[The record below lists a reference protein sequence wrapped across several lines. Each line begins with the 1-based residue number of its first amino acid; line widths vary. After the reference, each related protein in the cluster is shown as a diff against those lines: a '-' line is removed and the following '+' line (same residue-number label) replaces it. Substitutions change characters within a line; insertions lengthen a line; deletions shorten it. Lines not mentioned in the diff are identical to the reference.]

1 VGVDR
6 NARRLAV
13 VTGVSSG
20 IGLDLARL
28 CAQNNYDLVIADHDL
43 SVFDAAERLASHGV
57 TVSPVRCD
65 LSRPEGVDALRNAV
79 MACSKPA
86 DILVANA
93 GREALG
99 SDTSARLMDARAYI
113 EGTID
118 LIDQI
123 SRSMR
128 GRGHGRILIT
138 YSIAGLIPQ
147 AAEAVHASNKAFLG
161 SFFAALC
168 RELKHSGVTVSCVE
182 SGPGAI
188 KVLECPASQSA
199 ALVKPHSHTSVV
211 AYRPRMASPI
221 PAQTATL

>member
-1 VGVDR
+1 MDN

-28 CAQNNYDLVIADHDL
+28 CAQNRYDLVIADHDS
-43 SVFDAAERLASHGV
+43 SVFDAAEELAGHGV

-65 LSRPEGVDALRNAV
+65 LSKPEGVDALRHAIT
-79 MACSKPA
+79 ACGKPA

-93 GREALG
+93 ASEAIG
-99 SDTSARLMDARAYI
+99 SDANAQMNNARANI

-138 YSIAGLIPQ
+138 YSIAGLIPHSTE
-147 AAEAVHASNKAFLG
+147 AAHSRNKAFLG
-161 SFFAALC
+161 SFAAALC
-168 RELKHSGVTVSCVE
+168 RELKHTGVTVSCLE
-182 SGPGAI
+182 SGLGSLS
-188 KVLECPASQSA
+188 VFECPASPSA
-199 ALVKPHSHTSVV
+199 APVVPQTQTSVV
-211 AYRPRMASPI
+211 AYHPRMASPI
-221 PAQTATL
+221 PAQTASS